1 MKFHGE
7 NNVHELGDDVDL
19 ERAQRTRK
27 LELHVSFE
35 VKFWGFLDPVM
46 TCGGDVDD
54 PTPCLNETR
63 WNEREQAISVLAN
76 DSQFQNGMIFLYSV
90 IR

>member
-35 VKFWGFLDPVM
+35 VKFGGFLDPVM

-63 WNEREQAISVLAN
+63 WNEREQRSVCWPMTLSSKMEWYFFTA
-76 DSQFQNGMIFLYSV
+76 
-90 IR
+90 

>member
-35 VKFWGFLDPVM
+35 VKF
-46 TCGGDVDD
+46 
-54 PTPCLNETR
+54 
-63 WNEREQAISVLAN
+63 
-76 DSQFQNGMIFLYSV
+76 
-90 IR
+90 